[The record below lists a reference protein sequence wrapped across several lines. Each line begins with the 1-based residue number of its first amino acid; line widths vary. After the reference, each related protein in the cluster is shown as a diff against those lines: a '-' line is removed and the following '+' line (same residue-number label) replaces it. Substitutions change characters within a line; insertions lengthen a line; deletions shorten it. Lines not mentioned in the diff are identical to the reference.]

1 MKIRL
6 ADDSIRIRLAHED
19 VALLADGGVVD
30 CVVMPGT
37 YAVRLTTSAHERSE
51 VTFTG
56 NGIEVTIPPSVLPEV
71 PEDFERHTWGG
82 DTGHPEVMV
91 ELDKQR
97 RPRTRRATS

>member
-6 ADDSIRIRLAHED
+6 SDDEIRIRLAHED
-19 VALLADGGVVD
+19 VEVLIGGGVVD

-51 VTFTG
+51 VTFAR
-56 NGIEVTIPPSVLPEV
+56 NGIDVTVPPSALPDA
-71 PEDFERHTWGG
+71 PEDFETHTWGG
-82 DTGHPEVMV
+82 DTGRPEVIV

-97 RPRTRRATS
+97 RPKKRSH